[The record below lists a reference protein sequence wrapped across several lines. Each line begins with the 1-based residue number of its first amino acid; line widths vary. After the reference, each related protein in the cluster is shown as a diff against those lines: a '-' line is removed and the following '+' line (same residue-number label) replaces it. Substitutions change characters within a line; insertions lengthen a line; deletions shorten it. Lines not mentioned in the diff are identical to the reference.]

1 VVEAVWSSITRPF
14 PHTGTISLA
23 EITADGTTFKESII

>member
-1 VVEAVWSSITRPF
+1 MIAVLTRPS
-14 PHTGTISLA
+14 PHTGTVSLA